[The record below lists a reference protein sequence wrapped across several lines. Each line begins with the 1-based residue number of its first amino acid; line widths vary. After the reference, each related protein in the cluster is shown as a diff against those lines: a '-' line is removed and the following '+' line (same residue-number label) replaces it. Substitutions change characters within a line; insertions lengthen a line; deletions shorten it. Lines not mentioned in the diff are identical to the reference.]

1 MIPAKIF
8 EYINSGRPIV
18 AIGPEGSEVKEI
30 INTTKTGKYFLYDQY
45 DDLFKYI
52 ESCYNS
58 YKKGEL
64 NIQALSIDQYHR
76 RNLAKKLADIILK
89 RI

>member
-1 MIPAKIF
+1 M
-8 EYINSGRPIV
+8 NLLGV
-18 AIGPEGSEVKEI
+18 AGTVRVS
-30 INTTKTGKYFLYDQY
+30 L
-45 DDLFKYI
+45 
-52 ESCYNS
+52 SCYNS

-64 NIQALSIDQYHR
+64 NIQALNIDQYHR